1 MTEAPTPP
9 PTSFVL
15 FDVHDRTGI
24 VTNVVLATDDDSSSN
39 DQSIPQRD
47 APIRGRH
54 EEQPGAPT
62 DECADER
69 TRAINT
75 IMTEGPIFPST
86 PMQSPCTDDTNAK
99 ISPAVDP
106 AKSNMGSAITK
117 STRLNFTD
125 IDVDEAD
132 AFKNDNHKE

>member
-1 MTEAPTPP
+1 
-9 PTSFVL
+9 
-15 FDVHDRTGI
+15 
-24 VTNVVLATDDDSSSN
+24 LATDDDSSS
-39 DQSIPQRD
+39 DDLSIPERD
-47 APIRGRH
+47 ASIRGRH
-54 EEQPGAPT
+54 EEQPEAPT

-106 AKSNMGSAITK
+106 AKSNMGSAMST
-117 STRLNFTD
+117 STRLNFADTD
-125 IDVDEAD
+125 VNEAN
-132 AFKNDNHKE
+132 AIKNVNHKE